1 MRLWHQSLIPH
12 LPNKQLG
19 GQWVE
24 IRMILGTIA
33 KHGKVNHST
42 VNYVNDHHICF
53 LYAYAYLVANECIK
67 RGRYCNPD
75 FIDEYSISSSISDF
89 SLKNGINIYP
99 EHDEKYLE
107 ECLLNLEGKG
117 IYLREK
123 LNSVGSQVVRP
134 DTANV
139 LSSFRI

>member
-1 MRLWHQSLIPH
+1 MRLWHQNLIPH

-42 VNYVNDHHICF
+42 VNYVNDHIIDY
-53 LYAYAYLVANECIK
+53 LYNYGLLVADERLK
-67 RGRYCNPD
+67 RGLYCNPD
-75 FIDEYSISSSISDF
+75 FIEQYRSA
-89 SLKNGINIYP
+89 LPTGKYP
-99 EHDEKYLE
+99 EHNNGYLE
-107 ECLLNLEGKG
+107 ECLRNLDGKG

-123 LNSVGSQVVRP
+123 FN
-134 DTANV
+134 D
-139 LSSFRI
+139 